1 MRGLRLPL
9 SRYRIGRRCAA
20 LIPAVVAL
28 GGGVRVGLE
37 DAPFGTQRSNVE
49 LVEAAVNAIQKAG
62 GEPATIAD
70 VRAELAAYKRPA

>member
-1 MRGLRLPL
+1 
-9 SRYRIGRRCAA
+9 